1 LILEYPGVNPI
12 TTDQWFMLELRSEKT
27 SEETIKRIG
36 KAMKDIFQE
45 DAAEVFIPV
54 IQRDLDTFVLLT
66 ECYVFVRADNP
77 LKVGKLKR
85 VTGVQGVLA
94 KDESTRHTKF
104 LRVPDDY
111 VQGLIKQCWDAHYKR
126 AQTIKVGSWV
136 RILDG
141 QTRDYCGLVM
151 AVDGDLAMVRIDKKT
166 KMVSVQTPVHNL
178 LDLSHVPDAHRVF
191 YYSEPVKAFL
201 EEMGIEAE
209 TAIHDD
215 RAFDEDALKA
225 FLGPDEE
232 ESPMSTERG
241 TAALKH
247 HTSREQTPTR
257 FVKGLILQGEKDVKV
272 LLTKTVEAIRGK
284 VIKSPKTATILWH
297 VIRET
302 VVATMFGDDTRI
314 KTYSDILNHH
324 GKTFD
329 LTPSDVL
336 KAIPELPL
344 RQLKPGDAVVIVPA
358 PIIEIPKDTTAT
370 VTSIIRAALV
380 AKNYD
385 LMALMAPMAD
395 RILSGDIRAPKHLD
409 SFTQAI
415 RTQVLKH
422 FKATHTGHDIKALAE
437 LFSPSLHITAVFLRE
452 HHPSLEQ
459 TILDQRAKQFKPIV
473 GIKVTK
479 QVEGIIPKKP
489 TPVLIKGVTAVRQ
502 MPDAPAPKPR
512 LTQVIGKTVKLAPK
526 PKPRAKKAKKP
537 TPEPVTGTV

>member
-1 LILEYPGVNPI
+1 MILEYPGANPI
-12 TTDQWFMLELRSEKT
+12 TTKQWFMLELRSEKT

-36 KAMKDIFQE
+36 KAMKDIFG
-45 DAAEVFIPV
+45 DDSAEVFIPV

-77 LKVGKLKR
+77 QKVGKLKR

-104 LRVPDDY
+104 LRVEDDY
-111 VQGLIKQCWDAHYKR
+111 VQGLIKQCWEAHYRR
-126 AQTIKVGSWV
+126 ASTIRPGSWV

-151 AVDGDLAMVRIDKKT
+151 AVDGDLAMVRIDQKT

-178 LDLSHVPDAHRVF
+178 LDLSHVPEAHRVF
-191 YYSEPVKAFL
+191 YYSEPVKTFL
-201 EEMGIEAE
+201 EEQGIEAE
-209 TAIHDD
+209 TAILSD
-215 RAFDEDALKA
+215 REFNEEALKSFIGA
-225 FLGPDEE
+225 DDDDTPA
-232 ESPMSTERG
+232 PTERG
-241 TAALKH
+241 TASLKH

-302 VVATMFGDDTRI
+302 VVSTMFGDDPRI

-324 GKTFD
+324 GKGFD

-344 RQLKPGDAVVIVPA
+344 RQTKPGDVVVHI
-358 PIIEIPKDTTAT
+358 PIPVIEIPSGATAT
-370 VTSIIRAALV
+370 VTSVVRAALQ

-385 LMALMAPMAD
+385 LMALMAPISE
-395 RILSGDIRAPKHLD
+395 RISSGDIRAPKHLD
-409 SFTQAI
+409 SFIQAV

-422 FKATHTGHDIKALAE
+422 FKTTHVGYDIKALAD

-452 HHPSLEQ
+452 KHPALEQ
-459 TILDQRAKQFKPIV
+459 LILDQRAKQFKPV
-473 GIKVTK
+473 KGKVA
-479 QVEGIIPKKP
+479 QVEVLGIIPKKP
-489 TPVLIKGVTAVRQ
+489 TPKLVPGVKATHIL
-502 MPDAPAPKPR
+502 PDIPAPKPR
-512 LTQVIGKTVKLAPK
+512 PTTVAGKTVQLDIK
-526 PKPRAKKAKKP
+526 PPARRAKTP
-537 TPEPVTGTV
+537 TPEPATGTV